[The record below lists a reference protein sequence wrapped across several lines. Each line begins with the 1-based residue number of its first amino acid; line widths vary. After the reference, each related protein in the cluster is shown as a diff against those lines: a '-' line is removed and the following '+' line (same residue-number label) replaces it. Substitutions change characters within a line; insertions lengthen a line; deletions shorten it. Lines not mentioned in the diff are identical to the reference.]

1 VTTNQ
6 DRVTAVIEEAKVHWT
21 TRWATVRQLAHLFG
35 ITQSDIAN
43 ALGMSRQSLSGR
55 ITGSAMFQ
63 PWELAGIAVMMDVPR
78 DVLDL
83 NPKEAILWAFDNHPE
98 RLRNF

>member
-1 VTTNQ
+1 MTPSQ
-6 DRVTAVIEEAKVHWT
+6 EQVTAIIEEVKVHWT

-35 ITQSDIAN
+35 VSQSDIAN
-43 ALGMSRQSLSGR
+43 ALGMSRQSLNGR

-83 NPKEAILWAFDNHPE
+83 NPKEAILWALDN
-98 RLRNF
+98 RDDLLRNF